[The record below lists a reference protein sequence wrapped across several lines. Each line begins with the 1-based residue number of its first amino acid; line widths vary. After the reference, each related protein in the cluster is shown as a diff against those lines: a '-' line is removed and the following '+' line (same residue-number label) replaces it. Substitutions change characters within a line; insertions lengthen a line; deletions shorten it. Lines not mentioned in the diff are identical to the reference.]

1 MTLFWNGQS
10 FLPVNN
16 PGLQTGSFLRRGE
29 SLKGQFYEKQ
39 NEYIVWPL
47 QKTSGTGFG
56 PRRVYCSFLTNF
68 YNLSQLFSMEEEIKT
83 YISRSISDIARK
95 CHVYND
101 EVVKIIKQMLAI

>member
-16 PGLQTGSFLRRGE
+16 PGLQTDTLQHRGGSIKKE
-29 SLKGQFYEKQ
+29 FYEKQ
-39 NEYIVWPL
+39 NQYIVWPL

-83 YISRSISDIARK
+83 YIRHSISDIARK